1 LIGVSALAGYVKKQ
15 HQWRPFAVI
24 INQKTPYRFRNKLAV
39 ELRELPD

>member
-15 HQWRPFAVI
+15 NQWRPFAVI